1 MPEVYVFD
9 LDGTLVDSMPY
20 FTRTLLGV
28 LDDAG
33 IPYPDDL
40 IKTLT
45 ALGYTKSAELF
56 VEMGVRDTV
65 ENIVAR
71 IKEKLVYEYAN
82 NIRLK
87 AGVRE
92 YLDRLHKDGKRLF
105 VLTASPHTVTDICLQ
120 HNGVYDWFEIVWSV
134 EDFALSKSD
143 TRIFHRVA
151 QIAEVS
157 PSEVQ
162 YFDDNLIA
170 LTNARRA
177 GFCTYGI
184 RDRQDEEEIPA
195 LKAESDVWVESFT
208 QFLEE

>member
-56 VEMGVRDTV
+56 VTMGVQDTV

-71 IKEKLVYEYAN
+71 IKQKLVYEYAN
-82 NIRLK
+82 NIRWK
-87 AGVRE
+87 DGVWE
-92 YLDRLHKDGKRLF
+92 YLDRLHRAGKRLF
-105 VLTASPHTVTDICLQ
+105 VLTASPHTVTDVCLQ

-143 TRIFHRVA
+143 TRIFHRA
-151 QIAEVS
+151 SEIAGVD
-157 PSEVQ
+157 PREVQ

-184 RDRQDEEEIPA
+184 RDRQDEGEIPA

-208 QFLEE
+208 QFLQE